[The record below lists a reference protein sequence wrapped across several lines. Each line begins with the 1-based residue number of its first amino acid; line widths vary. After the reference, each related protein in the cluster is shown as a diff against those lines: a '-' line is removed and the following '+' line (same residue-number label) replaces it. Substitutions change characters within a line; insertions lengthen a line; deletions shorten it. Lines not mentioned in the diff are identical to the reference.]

1 MQSPG
6 WLMLIL
12 TQFCSCFC
20 WADEQKTI
28 CLFLINSNM
37 RHGSGTINLSSIGAM
52 STWIV
57 ATQQKSLRGTMME
70 MECEAR
76 KIMIQQKMLTFYQ
89 LKSELQWRSSK
100 ILEYRSVNSL
110 LEVGNLYQSSNTFGL
125 EPVSIIHYNR
135 PRTVINHPLH

>member
-1 MQSPG
+1 
-6 WLMLIL
+6 
-12 TQFCSCFC
+12 
-20 WADEQKTI
+20 
-28 CLFLINSNM
+28 M

-89 LKSELQWRSSK
+89 LKSELQ
-100 ILEYRSVNSL
+100 
-110 LEVGNLYQSSNTFGL
+110 
-125 EPVSIIHYNR
+125 
-135 PRTVINHPLH
+135 